1 MWGPARFRQYMRRN
15 KVAFQ
20 PGAQV
25 KWADGY
31 GIVLKVFTHY
41 LERTINGATV
51 TRPANKRNPAYLI
64 AREDGDTLLMNHSD
78 LVLG

>member
-1 MWGPARFRQYMRRN
+1 MKRN

-20 PGAQV
+20 PGARV

-41 LERTINGATV
+41 LERTFNGETV
-51 TRPANKRNPAYLI
+51 TRPADRRNPAYLI
-64 AREDGDTLLMNHSD
+64 EQEDGDTLLMNHSE
-78 LVLG
+78 LLPTA